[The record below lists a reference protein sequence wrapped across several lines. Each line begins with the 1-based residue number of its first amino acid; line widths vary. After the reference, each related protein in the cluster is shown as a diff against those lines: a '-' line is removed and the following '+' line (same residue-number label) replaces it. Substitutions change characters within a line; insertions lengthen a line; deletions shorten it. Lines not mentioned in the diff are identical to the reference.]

1 MTLSVVALLAAF
13 TFAGCSQV
21 ELEFNAY
28 QSAKKSFPASARENT
43 VAIVVGSEKGEPLLQ
58 EEVGGKI
65 ANLLREH
72 GYVVAPKEE
81 ARYVLSCWFGMDS
94 GKTYSGVMPV
104 YEPGEHYTSRVRTS
118 GGHWRSVSYTL
129 PGYTEYVPY
138 SYTIYCKY
146 LSLTLH
152 DNTPEPD
159 QPGQPDQPAAQP
171 EEPQEESPADTA
183 QQEKIAAESIIWRCS
198 CVNADDSTDLRW
210 RINHMLIASFDYLG
224 ADTPRQKTIKIGE
237 ESKRVKELVAL
248 RSPN

>member
-1 MTLSVVALLAAF
+1 MALLAAF
-13 TFAGCSQV
+13 AFTGCSRV

-28 QSAKKSFPASARENT
+28 QSAKKPFPAPARENT

-72 GYVVAPKEE
+72 GYLVAPKEE

-118 GGHWRSVSYTL
+118 GGHWRTVSYTL

-159 QPGQPDQPAAQP
+159 QPEPGQPGQPAESAAQP
-171 EEPQEESPADTA
+171 EEPREESPADTVK
-183 QQEKIAAESIIWRCS
+183 QEKIAAESIIWRCS
-198 CVNADDSTDLRW
+198 CLNADESTDLRW
-210 RINHMLIASFDYLG
+210 RTNHMLIASFDYLG
-224 ADTPRQKTIKIGE
+224 ADTPKQKTIKIGDD
-237 ESKRVKELVAL
+237 SKRVKELVSL
-248 RSPN
+248 RSQN

>member
-1 MTLSVVALLAAF
+1 MFSKRMTLSIVALLAAF
-13 TFAGCSQV
+13 AFTGCSQV

-28 QSAKKSFPASARENT
+28 QSAKKTFPAPARENT

-94 GKTYSGVMPV
+94 GKTYSGVMPI
-104 YEPGEHYTSRVRTS
+104 YQPGEHYTSRVRTS

-152 DNTPEPD
+152 DNTQPAEPD
-159 QPGQPDQPAAQP
+159 QPDQP
-171 EEPQEESPADTA
+171 EGDTA

>member
-1 MTLSVVALLAAF
+1 MFSTRMTFSVMVLLAAC
-13 TFAGCSQV
+13 TFAGCRQV

-28 QSAKKSFPASARENT
+28 QSAKKTFPASARENT
-43 VAIVVGSEKGEPLLQ
+43 VAVVVGSEKGEPLLQ

-94 GKTYSGVMPV
+94 GKTYSGVMPI
-104 YEPGEHYTSRVRTS
+104 YQPGEHYTSRVRTS

-138 SYTIYCKY
+138 SYTIFCKY

-152 DNTPEPD
+152 DNTPADPD
-159 QPGQPDQPAAQP
+159 QPEPDRSNQP
-171 EEPQEESPADTA
+171 EGDTA

-237 ESKRVKELVAL
+237 DSKRVKELVAL

>member
-1 MTLSVVALLAAF
+1 MALLAAC

-43 VAIVVGSEKGEPLLQ
+43 VAVVVGSEKGEPLLQ

-65 ANLLREH
+65 ANLLREY
-72 GYVVAPKEE
+72 GYLVAPKEE

-104 YEPGEHYTSRVRTS
+104 YQPGEHYTSRVRTS

-152 DNTPEPD
+152 DNTPADPGQPEPD
-159 QPGQPDQPAAQP
+159 QSNQP
-171 EEPQEESPADTA
+171 EGDTA
-183 QQEKIAAESIIWRCS
+183 QQKIIAAESIIWRCS

-237 ESKRVKELVAL
+237 ESKRVKELVSL
-248 RSPN
+248 RSPQ